1 MTDAVSPSVE
11 NASPGAEPVWVPD
24 KVNQRPV
31 NFTDETYLEHLK
43 GAMARG
49 LPMIE
54 GPSPVVRRETLVIC
68 GNGPSLARSTGE
80 LKRLAKA
87 GHKIV
92 ACNNA
97 YEFLKRRGVPVWA
110 QAAMDASPNTARYFE
125 HRDPIGYILCSLC
138 HPDVFDAVKGRQ
150 VLLWHTQHSDE
161 CDRAAF
167 EAFPGQPIYV
177 IAGGCTIALRM
188 IHVGY
193 TMGFRAFRLFGVDSC
208 FEGDRQYAAP
218 RHVYEGVIK
227 TRIGG
232 PGGKEFQTSPQMQEQ
247 VLSFQQLIKRAV
259 QVDERTMLIEW
270 PLPNALV
277 AVHGEGLLVELLR
290 VAWAK
295 EKELA
300 DVG

>member
-1 MTDAVSPSVE
+1 MSDTVSPPVE
-11 NASPGAEPVWVPD
+11 ETLLGAEPVWRKD
-24 KVNQRPV
+24 EVNQRPV
-31 NFTDETYLEHLK
+31 NFTDATYIEHLK
-43 GAMARG
+43 SAMARG

-80 LKRLAKA
+80 LKRLARA

-110 QAAMDASPNTARYFE
+110 QAAMDASPNTATYFQ

-138 HPDVFDAVKGRQ
+138 HPSVFDAVQGRQ
-150 VLLWHTQHSDE
+150 VLLWHTQHNDE
-161 CDRAAF
+161 CDKAAF
-167 EAFPGQPIYV
+167 EAFPDAPLYL

-193 TMGFRAFRLFGVDSC
+193 TMGFRGFRLFGVDSC
-208 FEGDRQYAAP
+208 FDGARQYAAP
-218 RHVYEGVIK
+218 RHTYEGVIK
-227 TRIGG
+227 TRIGEQG
-232 PGGKEFQTSPQMQEQ
+232 PEFLTSPQMQEQ
-247 VLSFQQLIKRAV
+247 VLSFQQLVKHGV
-259 QVDERTMLIEW
+259 LLDERTSLITA
-270 PLPNALV
+270 PLPNAV
-277 AVHGEGLLVELLR
+277 VSVHGEGLLVELLK

-295 EKELA
+295 QKEMLDA
-300 DVG
+300 G